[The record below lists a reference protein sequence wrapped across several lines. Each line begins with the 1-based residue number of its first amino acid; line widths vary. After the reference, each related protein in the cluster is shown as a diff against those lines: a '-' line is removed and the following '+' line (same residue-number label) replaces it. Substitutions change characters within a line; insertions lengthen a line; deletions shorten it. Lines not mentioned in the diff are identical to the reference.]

1 MRDPKEFRERFQRWK
16 NGENYWEQRGIS
28 MNTQQSQDQQ
38 ADLLTPE
45 QLTAIEAA
53 LEYYTSGKD
62 AVDDVPPEITDD
74 NRPNLF
80 QYSDGHY
87 VYQQPGGEETQVTPT
102 AISQSMFDDPKYWS
116 YTDIEGRR
124 YTPKNYPQRQLDI
137 LTEGKPYTPIIS
149 DIGKYFDELAYRAKE
164 DPSSILLQ
172 GKYTMPLILSP
183 LLGKSAIAGS
193 RAILPAAKKAVTSAL
208 TPGSSFWTNPIT
220 QQMVAG
226 TAAAETVNLGTK
238 VLTGRNSFGQ
248 LIGDAVEDVSGWN
261 PNNTLLGPLVTETL
275 NPGWYR
281 TPSKMVMDA
290 VGRVGSAI
298 ESTPLTINRAVTTL
312 QNNYPAL
319 FDPYTSWDATL
330 GYHGDNI
337 FSRAIGTIGR
347 RHGYTPKG
355 EPNLK
360 YNTPQ
365 ITSENAASITSDTM
379 TDVGDFSYKGLT
391 SDTHDLFERMVYNDK
406 IHGKPT
412 YLFEQSVQTGIPE
425 TEYNELLHDV
435 VGRNVREFKQ
445 AGLDDAQIN
454 AYISNAKNA
463 MDNVRIGMYSDL
475 DYKKAGME
483 RFGGFYDNKGNFIS
497 INTGSTYTKPKTVK
511 HEGRHLLDHKVDDEL
526 LMPTSNNFGNDFDS
540 DIALSTMQKVKQNQN
555 MILYDAY
562 DNDFVTLPSKKG
574 FNEGL
579 EEYLY
584 MDREAITT
592 NLDARNELLG
602 RKASWDINI
611 TDKIIDRVSDSAIFE
626 AVEKANG
633 YGRRYIRFLREN
645 NKLTP
650 KKAKQFREAMKHV
663 GAIAA
668 PMGVVGLGASI
679 TSDQKNTYNRG
690 KDKGIHINPK
700 NRGKFNA
707 LKKRTGKTTEQ
718 LTHSKNPLTRKR
730 AIFAQNT
737 KKWKK
742 K

>member
-1 MRDPKEFRERFQRWK
+1 
-16 NGENYWEQRGIS
+16 
-28 MNTQQSQDQQ
+28 
-38 ADLLTPE
+38 
-45 QLTAIEAA
+45 
-53 LEYYTSGKD
+53 
-62 AVDDVPPEITDD
+62 
-74 NRPNLF
+74 
-80 QYSDGHY
+80 
-87 VYQQPGGEETQVTPT
+87 
-102 AISQSMFDDPKYWS
+102 MFDDPKYWS

-183 LLGKSAIAGS
+183 LLAKG
-193 RAILPAAKKAVTSAL
+193 AATTLTNPYGDALLTSAFGAHGL
-208 TPGSSFWTNPIT
+208 QNITN
-220 QQMVAG
+220 G
-226 TAAAETVNLGTK
+226 TANWETALEITPLGRVFKPIYNTTINLSKPIINKSKWLYNKGNIFNTSMK
-238 VLTGRNSFGQ
+238 Y
-248 LIGDAVEDVSGWN
+248 N
-261 PNNTLLGPLVTETL
+261 PNNFYREVSKEAIDDAVKSGVVRTGNSDKYIGPFFAKGSTPWRREKYIIEGYPEKNNWIYANPYENAFWVGKEDPLVGKTL
-275 NPGWYR
+275 MQQALNKKVSNN
-281 TPSKMVMDA
+281 TI
-290 VGRVGSAI
+290 VGAEV
-298 ESTPLTINRAVTTL
+298 
-312 QNNYPAL
+312 
-319 FDPYTSWDATL
+319 FPYTNGSINATPTS
-330 GYHGDNI
+330 N
-337 FSRAIGTIGR
+337 FSYWKKYPIIGWRKKSFKSIDT
-347 RHGYTPKG
+347 
-355 EPNLK
+355 
-360 YNTPQ
+360 TPQ
-365 ITSENAASITSDTM
+365 ITAENAASITSDTM

-497 INTGSTYTKPKTVK
+497 INTGSTYTKPKIVK

-668 PMGVVGLGASI
+668 PMGVVGLGARI
-679 TSDQKNTYNRG
+679 ALDQKNTYNRG

-730 AIFAQNT
+730 AIFAQNA